1 MKKSIVNAINSIS
14 SVEEMNEVIG
24 LIKAKQKQ
32 LKAVQVAMNKS
43 AINVGS
49 KVKVTSRAGVEYG
62 EVLEIKRTKAIV
74 MIDGM
79 RYNCPISIM
88 EAA

>member
-1 MKKSIVNAINSIS
+1 MKKSIMNAINGIS

-24 LIKAKQKQ
+24 LIKIKQKQ
-32 LKAVQVAMNKS
+32 LKSIQVAMNKN
-43 AINVGS
+43 AISVGS
-49 KVKVTSRAGVEYG
+49 KVKVTSRAGVEFG
-62 EVLEIKRTKAIV
+62 KVIEIKRTKAIV
-74 MIDGM
+74 MIDGT

>member
-1 MKKSIVNAINSIS
+1 MKKSIMNAINGIS

-24 LIKAKQKQ
+24 LIKIKQKQ
-32 LKAVQVAMNKS
+32 LKSIQVAMNKN
-43 AINVGS
+43 AISVGS

-62 EVLEIKRTKAIV
+62 KVLEIKRTKAIV
-74 MIDGM
+74 MIDGT

>member
-1 MKKSIVNAINSIS
+1 MKKSIMNAINGIS

-24 LIKAKQKQ
+24 LIKIKQKQ
-32 LKAVQVAMNKS
+32 LKSIQVAMNKN
-43 AINVGS
+43 AISVGS
-49 KVKVTSRAGVEYG
+49 KVKVTSRAGVEFG
-62 EVLEIKRTKAIV
+62 KVLEIKRTKAIV
-74 MIDGM
+74 MIDGT

>member
-1 MKKSIVNAINSIS
+1 MKKSIMNAINGIS
-14 SVEEMNEVIG
+14 SIEEMNEVIG
-24 LIKAKQKQ
+24 LIKIKQKQ
-32 LKAVQVAMNKS
+32 LKSIHVAMNKN
-43 AINVGS
+43 AISVGS

-62 EVLEIKRTKAIV
+62 KVLEIKRTKAIV

>member
-1 MKKSIVNAINSIS
+1 MKKSIMNAINGIS
-14 SVEEMNEVIG
+14 SIEEMNEVIG
-24 LIKAKQKQ
+24 LIKIKQKQ
-32 LKAVQVAMNKS
+32 LKSIQVAMNKN
-43 AINVGS
+43 AISVGS

-62 EVLEIKRTKAIV
+62 KVLEIKRTKAIV
-74 MIDGM
+74 MIDGT